1 MHHCHLLPPMPQDV
15 LPPVELIEG
24 PCKHILTK
32 KAREAAEVPLKWVK
46 PQPATVKM
54 SVSVLTVSNPPAA
67 SVKLSLSTMA
77 IPVSIADS
85 IESVSKRIPIC
96 PSDYTNDDYD
106 WGTDQY
112 SSPLPAPSS
121 PLPATSSPTPY
132 ETDNNI
138 NVINITSKVE
148 DVKPVVESADA
159 ELGT

>member
-1 MHHCHLLPPMPQDV
+1 M
-15 LPPVELIEG
+15 
-24 PCKHILTK
+24 
-32 KAREAAEVPLKWVK
+32 PLKWVK
-46 PQPATVKM
+46 LWPATMKM
-54 SVSVLTVSNPPAA
+54 LVLVSTVSNPPAA
-67 SVKLSLSTMA
+67 SMKLSSLTVA
-77 IPVSIADS
+77 IPVSVADS
-85 IESVSKRIPIC
+85 VKSISKRIPIC

-132 ETDNNI
+132 ETNDDMNA
-138 NVINITSKVE
+138 INIASKAE